1 MTDKLNK
8 TITLLVEEINHVT
21 DYGEVMRLE
30 NALADVLEIL
40 DVMLGTNLAD
50 DELGRA
56 RGDIENGAL

>member
-1 MTDKLNK
+1 MANWASFTDDGPVSYEYAVG
-8 TITLLVEEINHVT
+8 TST
-21 DYGEVMRLE
+21 